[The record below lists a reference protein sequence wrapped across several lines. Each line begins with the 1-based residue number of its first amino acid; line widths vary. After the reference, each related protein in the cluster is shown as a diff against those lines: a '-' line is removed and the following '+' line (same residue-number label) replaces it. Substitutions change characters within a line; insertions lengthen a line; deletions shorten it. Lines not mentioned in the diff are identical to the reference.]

1 MSMRTS
7 QRPATLQNIAII
19 GLMVAGLAACSSGAE
34 EEQAAAGAETNATVL
49 DQTGQ
54 GTALQSFDVRR
65 QGRRLQVQIADAGA
79 GAKVIVVTAR
89 SFRGVDRAD
98 ARIAYDAAFEA
109 GNRLECGGGQ
119 GLDVFADSGTF
130 QEEGRRSAF
139 TNGEAA
145 WVFRGQCG

>member
-1 MSMRTS
+1 M
-7 QRPATLQNIAII
+7 ACL
-19 GLMVAGLAACSSGAE
+19 LVAGLTACAPS
-34 EEQAAAGAETNATVL
+34 EEQPASTGSETNATVL

-65 QGRRLQVQIADAGA
+65 QGRRLQVRIADAGS
-79 GAKVIVVTAR
+79 GAKVIIVTAR

-109 GNRLECGGGQ
+109 GTQLECGGGQ
-119 GLDVFADSGTF
+119 GLNVFADSGTF
-130 QEEGRRSAF
+130 QEEGRRSVY